1 MRVLAAFETAVRM
14 RVLAAFETAVR
25 MRVLTR
31 SSRAYLLVRGA
42 WLPLRASC

>member
-1 MRVLAAFETAVRM
+1 MRVLAAFEAAVRM

-42 WLPLRASC
+42 WLRFRASC